1 MLQSWGFDP
10 WFAAHAAEMAME
22 GCGFARVCAVD
33 RGAYRIRGEGGEG
46 GEVPAELA
54 GRLAYHTDSP
64 VDLPCVGDWV
74 TVQWHSDGTAGII
87 HRVFPRRTVLRRKTA
102 GDGCGVQMIAAN
114 IDTAFIVQS
123 CHYDFNPG
131 RLERYLVMLA
141 DGGVEPVVV
150 LTKTDLVTPDDLGNL
165 LAVVAAVT
173 PARVIALSSVTGA
186 GLDALRQAL
195 APGRTYCLLGSSG
208 VGKTTLLNQLT
219 SGQAGAGGLHG
230 HAHVTRADRA
240 TRAVSATGEGTHTT
254 TRRQLTMLDG
264 GALVVDTPGM
274 REVGTVAAA
283 DGVDAGFADIALLA
297 GECRYADCRHE
308 HEAGCAVRA
317 AVDRG
322 ELSATHYRNYLK
334 LRKEAEFSE
343 MSQLDRRRKD
353 KAFGK
358 MVKSVKKH
366 MGY

>member
-10 WFAAHAAEMAME
+10 WFAAHAADMFME

-33 RGAYRIRGEGGEG
+33 RGAYRIRGEGGE
-46 GEVPAELA
+46 VPAELA
-54 GRLAYHTDSP
+54 GRLAYHVDSAA
-64 VDLPCVGDWV
+64 DRPCVGDWV
-74 TVQWHSDGTAGII
+74 TGQWHSDGTAVII

-102 GDGCGVQMIAAN
+102 GDGRVVQMIAAN

-150 LTKTDLVTPDDLGNL
+150 LTKTDLVTPEDLGNL
-165 LAVVAAVT
+165 LAEVAAVT

-186 GLDALRQAL
+186 GLDVLRQAL

-219 SGQAGAGGLHG
+219 SGQAGAGGLHE
-230 HAHVTRADRA
+230 HAHVTRADRV

-283 DGVDAGFADIALLA
+283 EGVDAGFADIAQLA

-334 LRKEAEFSE
+334 LRIEAEFSE

-358 MVKSVKKH
+358 LVKSVKKH